1 MILRDRGIFRDIILR
16 DIDIEGYRYRSHIYM
31 FLYVILPLL
40 GSIILYTLAE
50 RKVQGYIQ
58 HRVGPNRTGIY
69 GLLQPILDG
78 VKLLLKDI
86 LIPQKSMMILFCISP
101 IFSFFLSVLLW
112 LFFCLVDSYLGIL
125 IILAIGGLELYGIL
139 LGGWASQ
146 NKYTL
151 IGCIRTTSQ
160 LVSYELILSFIYF
173 ILSFTIGSYRL
184 YYYTLL
190 PFSNLFFFLPL
201 YLLVLLVI
209 LAETNRAPFDLP
221 ESESETVSGFFVEHS
236 GIIFALYF
244 LAEYSNMIFLSLI
257 FSYLFTS
264 SYYLLPI
271 HLFYY
276 IWIRATLPRLRYDHL
291 IKLCWYNLLPIIIAF
306 FLLNLSIIISIL

>member
-1 MILRDRGIFRDIILR
+1 MISI
-16 DIDIEGYRYRSHIYM
+16 
-31 FLYVILPLL
+31 YVILPLL
-40 GSIILYTLAE
+40 GSIILYTLTE
-50 RKVQGYIQ
+50 RKVQGFIQ
-58 HRVGPNRTGIY
+58 HRIGPNRTGIY

-78 VKLLLKDI
+78 VKLLLKEI

-101 IFSFFLSVLLW
+101 LFSFILSICLW
-112 LFFCLVDSYLGIL
+112 LFYTLVDSNLGIL

-139 LGGWASQ
+139 IGGWASQ

-160 LVSYELILSFIYF
+160 LVSYELILSLIYF
-173 ILSFTIGSYRL
+173 ILSLTIGSFRL
-184 YYYTLL
+184 YYYKLL
-190 PFSNLFFFLPL
+190 PIINLWIYIPL
-201 YLLVLLVI
+201 YIIVLLVI

-236 GIIFALYF
+236 AIIFALYF

-264 SYYLLPI
+264 SYLLFPI
-271 HLFYY
+271 HIFYY
-276 IWIRATLPRLRYDHL
+276 VWIRATLPRLRYDHL
-291 IKLCWYNLLPIIIAF
+291 IKLCWYNILPIVIAF
-306 FLLNLSIIISIL
+306 FILNYSIIISLYI